1 MALRLAM
8 HNRSYEDVATKFFEH
23 FLAIAGAANDA
34 GLWDEQDSYFYDVLH
49 LADGT
54 GYSDQGE
61 VPGRAGADQRGAFL

>member
-1 MALRLAM
+1 M

-54 GYSDQGE
+54 DIPIKVKSLVGL
-61 VPGRAGADQRGAFL
+61 VPISAALCL